1 MPAHI
6 LNTILEILLSEIMKD
21 ICYHCQYLET
31 HIIAVS
37 STEGVVS
44 RFCKIYNQPVEWTE
58 RCCEIKVKHKVMG
71 KIRIFDDP
79 TSIIIKLSEGNPGA
93 INVCSLLIKEGG
105 AIYPYEDGFE
115 YIKNLDNIG
124 IYGTDIYVLWND
136 ICQCDLAKMISLL
149 RIAIRDPYKAN
160 LLKDACGRQ
169 DYSGRKLLQN
179 DMIFARVFN

>member
-1 MPAHI
+1 MSRIKLFDNPANAI
-6 LNTILEILLSEIMKD
+6 T
-21 ICYHCQYLET
+21 
-31 HIIAVS
+31 
-37 STEGVVS
+37 
-44 RFCKIYNQPVEWTE
+44 
-58 RCCEIKVKHKVMG
+58 
-71 KIRIFDDP
+71 
-79 TSIIIKLSEGNPGA
+79 KLSEGNPGA
-93 INVCSLLIKEGG
+93 INACCLLIKDGG
-105 AIYPYEDGFE
+105 HIYPYIDGFE